1 MQGAANP
8 PSCGAFHP
16 LITLHKYITR
26 QVLAGLLLT
35 MAVFTFVILLV
46 NVMRDVLPLLLSGH
60 IPGWLVAR
68 ALALELPF
76 ACVFA
81 LPMGLITATLLVFRR
96 FSADQELTA
105 LRASGVSLVALITPV
120 LGLSLMCCGVS
131 AWLNMDVG
139 PRSRVALLSLTHD
152 LMHAASNAQI
162 PEGQMVDYMAEGIH
176 YQLYVG
182 KNNGGDLEDVNI
194 YRMQGQTNWD
204 VLIHAPSARLLGNHG
219 TNQIVL
225 ELNFPRML
233 RGYTIVAT
241 DRQIMNFST
250 EALANGAIKPKISDM
265 TFVQLRQELRELRK
279 IDLRPANVS
288 SPEALPSLQHLE
300 LSIKTNASP
309 AEVAGLLRKADAT
322 RLRQIGEA
330 VVTMHREVAF
340 SFACFGFTLIGIPLG
355 IQVQRRETNIG
366 IVLALAL
373 VSVYYGIM
381 ILGDQLSARPEYYP
395 QLILWLPNFL
405 FQGVGAFLLWR
416 ANRGI

>member
-1 MQGAANP
+1 MNP
-8 PSCGAFHP
+8 PICSEFHP
-16 LITLHKYITR
+16 LITLHQYITR

-35 MAVFTFVILLV
+35 VAVFAFVILLV

-105 LRASGVSLVALITPV
+105 MRASGVSLVALITPV
-120 LGLSLMCCGVS
+120 LGLSVICCGVS
-131 AWLNMDVG
+131 AWLNLDVG

-152 LMHAASNAQI
+152 LVHAASNAQI
-162 PEGQMVDYMAEGIH
+162 PEGQMMDFMAKGVH

-194 YRMQGQTNWD
+194 YRMQGETNWD
-204 VLIHAPSARLLGNHG
+204 VIIHAPSGRLLGNRG

-225 ELNFPRML
+225 ELSFPRML
-233 RGYTIVAT
+233 RGQTIDAF
-241 DRQIMNFST
+241 DHLPMNFSPDELT
-250 EALANGAIKPKISDM
+250 NGLIKPKISDM
-265 TFVQLRQELRELRK
+265 TFIQLRQELRELRK

-381 ILGDQLSARPEYYP
+381 ILGEQLSSRPEYYP

>member
-1 MQGAANP
+1 LPGAVNP
-8 PSCGAFHP
+8 PICSKFHR

-35 MAVFTFVILLV
+35 VAVFAFVILLV

-81 LPMGLITATLLVFRR
+81 LPMGLITATLLAFRR

-105 LRASGVSLVALITPV
+105 MRASGVSLVALITPV
-120 LGLSLMCCGVS
+120 LGLSLICCGVS

-152 LMHAASNAQI
+152 LVHAASNAQI
-162 PEGQMVDYMAEGIH
+162 PEGQMMDYMSKGVH

-182 KNNGGDLEDVNI
+182 KNNGGDVEDVNI
-194 YRMQGQTNWD
+194 YRMQGETNWD
-204 VLIHAPSARLLGNHG
+204 VLIHAPCGRLLGNRG

-225 ELNFPRML
+225 ELSYPRML
-233 RGYTIVAT
+233 HGQTIEASDQST
-241 DRQIMNFST
+241 MNFSPEDLT
-250 EALANGAIKPKISDM
+250 NSLIKPKISDM
-265 TFVQLRQELRELRK
+265 TFLQLRQELRDLRK
-279 IDLRPANVS
+279 IDLRSANVS
-288 SPEALPSLQHLE
+288 SPEALPSLQQLQ
-300 LSIKTNASP
+300 LSMKTNASP
-309 AEVAGLLRKADAT
+309 AEVSAFLRKADET

-330 VVTMHREVAF
+330 VMTMHREVAF

-373 VSVYYGIM
+373 VAAYYGIM
-381 ILGDQLSARPEYYP
+381 ILGDQLSSRPEYYP